1 MKDDETTSM
10 NHDRFCGVHDQ
21 MDISIS
27 EKASAGAVR
36 TPIRELQSSDFS
48 RAFFSGNHRGKRPE
62 GLMATFTIVK
72 WRISWLACVAILLW
86 TAWPS
91 PFLSTRRNHHV
102 FPSILRKHSVADQG
116 NGTPS
121 PAMEKTFSYN
131 MTSGHRRL
139 LHTNQPSK
147 NRILYIVTALAEYN
161 SGTRNTVR
169 GSDRLQETL
178 IPVLS
183 EGVASMVSAGYQV
196 DVFLVCHFVLRPERA
211 DLIQAALPK
220 SVGFD
225 VWNDATPLGYDTASN
240 NPLKT
245 LENRTLH
252 LARQHR
258 FVIKDKILQYD
269 IFVVFEDD
277 MLIKAEHVQHYVAV
291 TDELRRLE
299 EAAPIDPPP
308 TVTKSNAEQQYFG
321 TMTKGQLRRMIP
333 GFIRVEV
340 LLDEENYPAQNDTG
354 PVPVDLQFDSIRRE
368 VDAQPCC
375 SVSDHMASANRP
387 SRPRSDQLM
396 LWETN
401 ILPLGVRQMPP
412 GSWLDWVVLQR
423 GPNQGAL
430 EVNEIIGD
438 YWSNRNGLYY
448 GKRQGRP
455 APQEF
460 KYINNMGGWMATRE
474 QLYVAQFWPCLSIS
488 ATHR

>member
-1 MKDDETTSM
+1 MIFLASAVIFWSVWTNSELRTLRNQNVAPSVLSNIFSRSAQDSVVVKGHEVEVSSIADASNKYNTTS
-10 NHDRFCGVHDQ
+10 Q
-21 MDISIS
+21 
-27 EKASAGAVR
+27 
-36 TPIRELQSSDFS
+36 
-48 RAFFSGNHRGKRPE
+48 
-62 GLMATFTIVK
+62 
-72 WRISWLACVAILLW
+72 
-86 TAWPS
+86 
-91 PFLSTRRNHHV
+91 
-102 FPSILRKHSVADQG
+102 
-116 NGTPS
+116 
-121 PAMEKTFSYN
+121 
-131 MTSGHRRL
+131 HRRL
-139 LHTNQPSK
+139 LQTTRPSK

-183 EGVASMVSAGYQV
+183 EGVTSMVHAGYEV

-211 DLIQAALPK
+211 ALIQAALPK

-225 VWNDATPLGYDTASN
+225 VWNDATPIGYDTSSN
-240 NPLKT
+240 DPLKT

-291 TDELRRLE
+291 TEELRRLE
-299 EAAPIDPPP
+299 EVAPVDPPP

-321 TMTKGQLRRMIP
+321 SMTKGQLRRMIP

-340 LLDEENYPAQNDTG
+340 LLDEENYPAQKETG
-354 PVPVDLQFDSIRRE
+354 PVPVDLQFDSKRRE

-375 SVSDHMASANRP
+375 SVSDHLANTNRP
-387 SRPRSDQLM
+387 SQPRSDQLM

-423 GPNQGAL
+423 GPNQGGL
-430 EVNEIIGD
+430 EVNEVIGD
-438 YWSNRNGLYY
+438 YWSNRNDLYY

-474 QLYVAQFWPCLSIS
+474 QLYVAQLGL
-488 ATHR
+488 